1 MARAAKIQLGCPDAY
16 PMIAA
21 TCGIDS

>member
-1 MARAAKIQLGCPDAY
+1 MARAAKIQLGCPEAY

-21 TCGIDS
+21 TCGIGS

>member
-21 TCGIDS
+21 TCGIGS